1 MAQKFEAYLMNNVL
15 LSCATAVLTLAG
27 GTALSAVEWKENDRG
42 VVGYDDTP
50 QLPWTPYRKHDR
62 ERPLPRHVEA
72 KAVLLAPPGDAT
84 VLFDGR
90 SLEAWKPSAWQIQEG
105 ALVAGKGDLETI
117 EAFGSFQLHLEFMTP
132 EEQPPYLGDR
142 GNSGVF
148 PMKLYEIQ
156 IFDSHPMHRVQIYA
170 DGQCAAI
177 YGETPPRVNASAK
190 PGVWQSYDLIFV
202 APRFDAGRL
211 IEPARVTLLHNG
223 VVVHVDEEV
232 RGKTGHRAL
241 GSYEAHADRL
251 PLKLQG
257 HGSPVKFRNIWI
269 RPLP

>member
-1 MAQKFEAYLMNNVL
+1 MKNGL
-15 LSCATAVLTLAG
+15 LSCAAVVLTLAG
-27 GTALSAVEWKENDRG
+27 GTPLSAVEWKENDRG

-50 QLPWTPYRKHDR
+50 MLAWVPYRKHDR
-62 ERPLPRHVEA
+62 ERPLPRHVEGR
-72 KAVLLAPPGDAT
+72 VVTLAPPDDAT

-90 SLEAWKPSAWQIQEG
+90 TLDAWKTSSWQVRDG
-105 ALVAGKGDLETI
+105 VLVAGKGDLETS

-156 IFDSHPMHRVQIYA
+156 IFDSHPMHRAQIYA

-190 PGVWQSYDLIFV
+190 PGEWQSYDLIFV
-202 APRFDAGRL
+202 APRFEAGRL
-211 IEPARVTLLHNG
+211 VEPARVTLLHNG
-223 VVVHVDEEV
+223 VLVHLNEEV
-232 RGKTGHRAL
+232 RGRTGHRL
-241 GSYEAHADRL
+241 IPSYEPHADLL

-257 HGSPVKFRNIWI
+257 HASAVKFRNIWI
-269 RPLP
+269 RPLR